1 MSDGNNLA
9 TRLEEIEIS
18 QSFRARS
25 PDLFAEQGEVSLK
38 DVLRNNGE
46 EHLYDDILKLAV
58 HVDEDPPL
66 IFGWKF
72 VQEFVGA
79 INDANNQAADGGAAV
94 PPCPFPIPDPVTRE
108 SFKKAL
114 LGYA

>member
-79 INDANNQAADGGAAV
+79 ITL
-94 PPCPFPIPDPVTRE
+94 PTT
-108 SFKKAL
+108 KL
-114 LGYA
+114 LMEAPLFLRVRSRSQIQ